1 MRRTPLGERPTR
13 RQDLPAWYAAALERQ
28 AASGLSMTQFAASIG
43 VPAVTLYQWRQRIAG
58 DTAEPVD
65 PLRFVEVDVAP
76 SVAPDS
82 PATSIRVELR
92 SGHHLVVTPGFHGDH
107 LRRLLEVLESC

>member
-28 AASGLSMTQFAASIG
+28 ASSGLSMIQFAASIG

-58 DTAEPVD
+58 ATAEPEGHI
-65 PLRFVEVDVAP
+65 RFVELDVVDPAAP
-76 SVAPDS
+76 ES

-92 SGHHLVVTPGFHGDH
+92 SGHHLVVAPGFPGDD